1 MGVFSGTQT
10 KMVAK
15 ALAQA
20 LLLLPLIS
28 AQPPPPECCLEKE
41 VGGIL
46 YQYVKSGAVASRCS
60 NDCIYEKVDMPGKY
74 FCFAPGDLHV
84 ECEDDEVTD
93 APGGPAGEC
102 VPRENISWGE
112 YQVTIEVPD
121 GLPAA
126 FEVVITFSHPAT
138 VGSCHSGCDPSS
150 VFSSQESAADTSIT
164 FTYTPPTHNGIEPL
178 RLFNIKRWPKEGE
191 SDFAEITSVT
201 FDGEEQC

>member
-10 KMVAK
+10 KMFAK

-46 YQYVKSGAVASRCS
+46 YQYVKTGAVASRCS

-84 ECEDDEVTD
+84 ECEDDEVTE
-93 APGGPAGEC
+93 APGGELTL
-102 VPRENISWGE
+102 
-112 YQVTIEVPD
+112 Q
-121 GLPAA
+121 
-126 FEVVITFSHPAT
+126 F
-138 VGSCHSGCDPSS
+138 PSLNCR
-150 VFSSQESAADTSIT
+150 VT
-164 FTYTPPTHNGIEPL
+164 FTSLSSLSVSQSVIE
-178 RLFNIKRWPKEGE
+178 
-191 SDFAEITSVT
+191 SVRYKLVNSSK
-201 FDGEEQC
+201 